1 MDKIKTKTRAKKKKV
16 ATPASK
22 LKLMFLGGLDA
33 IGRNISALEYEDDII
48 VIDCGISFP
57 DESMLGVDVVIP
69 DMSYLEKNKDK
80 VRGLIIT
87 HGHEDHIGAI
97 PYFLKSINVPVYA
110 TKLTLGIIEIKL
122 TEHQLDKTSEL
133 VEIEPGNSFKLGCFD
148 IEFIPVNHS
157 IPDAVALCIT
167 TPHGK
172 IVHTGDFKID
182 LTPPQGRTID
192 LSRFAELGNEG
203 VLAMLADSTNVE
215 RPGFTPSEQIV
226 VSSFERLFFNC
237 EKRIVITTFASN
249 VYRVQQII
257 NYSEKHGRKVAIT
270 GRSMLNIVKASVKL
284 GYMKIPEGLLIE
296 PAEMKRYKPSQL
308 TLITTGSQGE
318 PMSALYRMAYGDHS
332 TVSLGKTDLVI
343 MSSSA
348 IPGNEKLIAKIVNE
362 LLKRGVEVIN
372 DSIADV
378 HVSGHACREELKIMH
393 TLVKPKYF
401 IPVHGDYRFLK
412 KHADLAKSLGMDEKN
427 IFISEIGKV
436 IEFDGNSAKFNGTVP
451 SGQVLVDGYGVGDVG
466 SIVLRDR
473 KHLAEDGIIV
483 VVMAIDT
490 YGKSISSGPDIISR
504 GFVYVKESEALM
516 DEIKLTVTSTVE
528 NQLSKGIN
536 DWNILKNTT
545 KDALSTFIY
554 TRTKRKP
561 MILPVI
567 MEM

>member
-1 MDKIKTKTRAKKKKV
+1 MDKLKTKTKKKKGGS
-16 ATPASK
+16 PLSK
-22 LKLMFLGGLDA
+22 LKLMFFGGLDE
-33 IGRNISALEYEDDII
+33 IGRNMAALEYEDNIL

-69 DMSYLEKNKDK
+69 DMSYLENNKEK
-80 VRGLIIT
+80 IKGLVIT
-87 HGHEDHIGAI
+87 HGHEDHIGAT
-97 PYFLKSINVPVYA
+97 PYFLKKSPAPIYA
-110 TKLTLGIIEIKL
+110 TKLTLGILEIKL
-122 TEHQLDKTSEL
+122 TEHMITADLNEVAAGDT
-133 VEIEPGNSFKLGCFD
+133 VKLGCFEV
-148 IEFIPVNHS
+148 EFIAVNHS
-157 IPDAVALCIT
+157 IPDAVALAIK

-172 IVHTGDFKID
+172 IIHTGDFKID

-203 VLAMLADSTNVE
+203 VLALLADSTNVE

-237 EKRIVITTFASN
+237 DKRIVITTFASN

-257 NYSEKHGRKVAIT
+257 NYSAKHGRKVAIT

-284 GYMKIPEGLLIE
+284 GYMIIPEGLLVE
-296 PAEMKRYKPSQL
+296 PNEMKRYKPSQL

-332 TVSLGKTDLVI
+332 SVSLGKTDLVI

-348 IPGNEKLIAKIVNE
+348 IPGNEKLISKIVNE

-378 HVSGHACREELKIMH
+378 HVSGHACREELKIIH
-393 TLVKPKYF
+393 TLVKPKFF

-412 KHADLAKSLGMDEKN
+412 KHADLAKSLGMNEKN
-427 IFISEIGKV
+427 IFISEHGKV
-436 IEFDGNSAKFNGTVP
+436 LEITADEAKFNGSVQ
-451 SGQVLVDGYGVGDVG
+451 SGQVMVDGYGVGDVG

-473 KHLAEDGIIV
+473 KHLAEDGLIV
-483 VVMAIDT
+483 VVIAIEM
-490 YGKSISSGPDIISR
+490 YSKQIISGPDIISR
-504 GFVYVKESEALM
+504 GFVYVKESEPLM
-516 DEIKLTVTSTVE
+516 EEIKNTVRKTIES
-528 NQLSKGIN
+528 QLNKGIS
-536 DWNILKNTT
+536 DWNILKNST
-545 KDALSTFIY
+545 KEALSSFVY

-567 MEM
+567 LEI